1 MSAKI
6 YVPLD
11 EAWDFFE
18 DNIEDLKKQY
28 VELACDDTVDDY
40 KSVVYM
46 TENDGRPELLV
57 EVAGVEVERSK
68 AYSSHHLRYILE
80 QYYTDYVLFLSSED
94 KSVEET
100 LKETEEDIGADEV
113 QYPEPSEIDDVII
126 RDDELL
132 CALDDFL
139 HVAINDMTYENL
151 FSVYGYDM
159 LRTIL
164 QSVVD
169 MLYDKYGVYVYWPQI
184 EADDDGNE
192 IIVTNDYELTPVDR
206 LLDNGGGQDDA

>member
-68 AYSSHHLRYILE
+68 AYSSHHLRHILE
-80 QYYTDYVLFLSSED
+80 LYYTDYVLFLSSED

-113 QYPEPSEIDDVII
+113 QYPEPSELDDAIM
-126 RDDELL
+126 RDDNLL

-139 HVAINDMTYENL
+139 QVALDEEAYESM
-151 FSVYGYDM
+151 FSTYGYDM
-159 LRTIL
+159 QRLVL
-164 QSVVD
+164 QSIVD
-169 MLYDKYGVYVYWPQI
+169 MLFDQYGICIYWPHVEI
-184 EADDDGNE
+184 DEDGNE
-192 IIVTNDYELTPVDR
+192 AVVVDDHSRVSPDELLGGNQNDT
-206 LLDNGGGQDDA
+206 